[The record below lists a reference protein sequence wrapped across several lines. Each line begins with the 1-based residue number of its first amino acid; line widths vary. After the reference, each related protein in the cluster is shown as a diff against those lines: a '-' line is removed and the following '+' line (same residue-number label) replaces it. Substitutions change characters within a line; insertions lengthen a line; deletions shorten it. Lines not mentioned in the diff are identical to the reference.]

1 MSSAPEITTA
11 EQRFRQAF
19 ERLKAGKPNILVP
32 GAPVTQNN
40 VAREAGCDPS
50 GLRKQ
55 RFPALIREIQA
66 FVELERKGA
75 PSKRQVQL
83 GQRKVRQDLKLR
95 LAEVATQRDQAQ
107 SQLVSAHR
115 RIVELTDE
123 VKSIKIQ
130 LDGLR
135 PPPVV
140 FPN

>member
-1 MSSAPEITTA
+1 MSSAPENTTA

-19 ERLKAGKPNILVP
+19 ERLKVGNPNILTP
-32 GAPVTQNN
+32 GTPVTQNN

-50 GLRKQ
+50 GLKKQ

-66 FVELERKGA
+66 FVELKQKSA

-107 SQLVSAHR
+107 SQLVSAHL
-115 RIVELTDE
+115 RIVELTEE

-135 PPPVV
+135 APPAV